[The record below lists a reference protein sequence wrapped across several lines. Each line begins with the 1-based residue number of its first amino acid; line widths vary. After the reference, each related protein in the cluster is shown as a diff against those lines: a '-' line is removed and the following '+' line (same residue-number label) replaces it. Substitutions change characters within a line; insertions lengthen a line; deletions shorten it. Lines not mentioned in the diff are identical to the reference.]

1 MITAFLK
8 NTTFYVK
15 GACMIKAPTITSKI
29 ELSNDEGKCWMEW
42 EKSAKCLNELL
53 KNASEED
60 CGTKKNGQPKIKYT
74 IPGPMT
80 LVDVLFDDFYGENN
94 QRELIEDL
102 ITCLNKV
109 KLVFD
114 KYFNCYFNFVIRIV
128 YV

>member
-1 MITAFLK
+1 MITLFLTK
-8 NTTFYVK
+8 TTLCFK
-15 GACMIKAPTITSKI
+15 GACTIQAPAIKSKI

-53 KNASEED
+53 KNGSGED
-60 CGTKKNGQPKIKYT
+60 YEANQNGQPKMKYT

-94 QRELIEDL
+94 QRGLIEDL

-109 KLVFD
+109 
-114 KYFNCYFNFVIRIV
+114 NFVCLL
-128 YV
+128 